1 MIIEKLIEVNG
12 RTLISHE
19 SDCGKM
25 ICQVET
31 GIEYSSAVD
40 ELPCKYT
47 YTEIDIPTNED
58 GYYEITEEEYTEIL
72 NKEEISE

>member
-1 MIIEKLIEVNG
+1 MIIEKLVEVNG

-25 ICQVET
+25 IRQVET

-47 YTEIDIPTNED
+47 YEE
-58 GYYEITEEEYTEIL
+58 GFYEITEAEYQAKMAELEREAQI
-72 NKEEISE
+72 